1 MRLLQGGAMVARE
14 AYKLQA
20 PAARQR
26 SEVIV
31 KHAADLARSIPLV
44 FGDGAALHEGR
55 ESAADPDWPP
65 PRTGEPSRP
74 QTSKAPPARDPTWP
88 PPRRAHGTGPSSSR
102 TPAKGEPQWPP
113 PRRGTNA
120 AAADSA
126 EPGGPAGASAS
137 DPAATPRPG
146 APPAAADSSEAK
158 AAASVPA
165 DGPHR
170 PVAPPRRRAWTGNEP
185 RREFKEAAVPS
196 GSFGRAVGF
205 GSLGARMA
213 AGLASDWVSRAMG
226 GSTSRPA
233 GSAGGMLS
241 GAAAE
246 TLADGLCRMR
256 GAALKIGQ
264 IISLQDEEAL
274 GSDVAAIM
282 ERVRTQANVM
292 PRWQL
297 EQSLVAELGDDWLE
311 LLGGTW
317 RQEGEDA
324 DAAREREVS
333 RPSEGGMT
341 DLSSGTGDSLPAHP
355 GMVGFD
361 SHPVAAASIG
371 QVHRGVLGDGR
382 RVAVKVQYPG
392 VTDSIDSDLTNVTR
406 LLKVGMGSALPAGL
420 YLDSVVRVARAELRL
435 ECDYEHEAR
444 AQERF
449 RRELQE
455 AAEAET
461 RRTGRPSL
469 LAGLKV
475 PAVVPELSSQRV
487 LTTEWLDGVPID
499 RVFGTSTDEVRS
511 GIARRMLRLTL
522 WELFEARLM
531 QTDPNWGNFFYDP
544 ETDSLGLLDFGAAKE
559 FPPAFVDDY
568 LRLVWAAAAR
578 DEDAIVEASCRMG
591 FFTGHENASMVRAH
605 VNSGLVIGEPF
616 AQTEPYDFKA
626 ARITRR
632 VSDHTATFA
641 RQRLTPPPDQVYS
654 LHRKL
659 AGAYLLCIRMGA
671 KFPCRDLLERTVEA
685 HTFTTKPLEGLS
697 ARESLD
703 RKAAGDLPDTQE
715 EARTQTE
722 AHDRAAAELG
732 MPPGAVFAERGVRSW
747 APEVVGEGQAFIS
760 EPGVQL
766 GRTMRV

>member
-1 MRLLQGGAMVARE
+1 M
-14 AYKLQA
+14 
-20 PAARQR
+20 
-26 SEVIV
+26 
-31 KHAADLARSIPLV
+31 
-44 FGDGAALHEGR
+44 FGEGAAFREGR
-55 ESAADPDWPP
+55 ESEDDPSWPPLRRGEAPRPTAGKDGVARDPSWPPPRRGQGTGPVSSWTASSGREPDWPP
-65 PRTGEPSRP
+65 PR
-74 QTSKAPPARDPTWP
+74 
-88 PPRRAHGTGPSSSR
+88 
-102 TPAKGEPQWPP
+102 
-113 PRRGTNA
+113 RGA
-120 AAADSA
+120 AAAA
-126 EPGGPAGASAS
+126 AAPRTQAGHPAGASAS
-137 DPAATPRPG
+137 DQPATPRPETSQ
-146 APPAAADSSEAK
+146 PAAEGRQAEAHTAPGK
-158 AAASVPA
+158 AVP
-165 DGPHR
+165 PH
-170 PVAPPRRRAWTGNEP
+170 PTAPRRRAWTGNEP
-185 RREFKEAAVPS
+185 RRDFKEAAVPA

-213 AGLASDWVSRAMG
+213 AGLATDWVSRAMG
-226 GSTSRPA
+226 GSTARPA

-297 EQSLVAELGDDWLE
+297 EQSLVAELGEDWLD

-317 RQEGEDA
+317 RQDDEDA

-341 DLSSGTGDSLPAHP
+341 DLSSGTGDSLPAQP

-371 QVHRGVLGDGR
+371 QVHRGVLEDGR
-382 RVAVKVQYPG
+382 RVAIKVQYPG
-392 VTDSIDSDLTNVTR
+392 VADSIDSDLTNVTR

-455 AAEAET
+455 AADAET
-461 RRTGRPSL
+461 LRTGRPSL

-499 RVFGTSTDEVRS
+499 RVFGTSNDEVRS

-544 ETDSLGLLDFGAAKE
+544 EADALGLLDFGAAKE

-685 HTFTTKPLEGLS
+685 HTFTTTPLEGLS

-715 EARTQTE
+715 QARTQSD
-722 AHDRAAAELG
+722 AHDRAATELG
-732 MPPGAVFAERGVRSW
+732 MPPGAVFAERGVRAWS
-747 APEVVGEGQAFIS
+747 PDVVGEGEAFIS